1 MTWSHHCVEWTRASG
16 SITVA
21 TKFHYWAVVG
31 IPSPPAPRT
40 LSGLEERVRERRPFV
55 SKFICHNTS
64 QWKLRRAL
72 AAGPSLPFV

>member
-1 MTWSHHCVEWTRASG
+1 MTWSHRCVERMGASG
-16 SITVA
+16 SSMVA
-21 TKFHYWAVVG
+21 TKFRYRAVAG
-31 IPSPPAPRT
+31 IPSPSAPRT

-64 QWKLRRAL
+64 QWKLWQSL